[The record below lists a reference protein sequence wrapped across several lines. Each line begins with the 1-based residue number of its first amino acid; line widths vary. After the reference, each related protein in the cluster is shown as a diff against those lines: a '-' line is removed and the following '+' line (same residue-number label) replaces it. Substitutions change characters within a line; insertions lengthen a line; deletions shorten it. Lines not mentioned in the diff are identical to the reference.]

1 MSGAIKVIRRIKL
14 DKKLFTAVITK
25 KKHPTQYIES
35 DDIVNQKM
43 YFKKTQRRGW
53 VSTKWGESTINME

>member
-14 DKKLFTAVITK
+14 DKKQLTAVITK
-25 KKHPTQYIES
+25 KKYPAQYIKS

-53 VSTKWGESTINME
+53 VSTKWGRINN